1 MLVFVHIPKTAGT
14 TLHKVISHQ
23 YPAREILIRHDADG
37 PVSEAIPAG
46 QGKPP
51 AVVMGH
57 LSVGLHRYH
66 PGVRYITCLRE
77 PVARLVSHYH
87 HGLNDSTHYLHEA
100 IRRDDLDLAAYVA
113 SGLSGELSNGMT
125 RMLAGVEDFHGAVV
139 DRTVFEIA
147 KRNIEDYFDAVLL
160 SERFDEGLLLLARQM
175 GWKAPWYLRRKVGKY
190 SAAAAMPDAETRR
203 RVEAHN
209 AFDVELYAWAR
220 DRFERMMIEETG
232 VRCAA
237 SNFSSLNRRYGI
249 VVFCW
254 RDLCRRISSFI
265 FEK

>member
-23 YPAREILIRHDADG
+23 YPRREILIRHDADG
-37 PVSEAIPAG
+37 PVSEAIRAG
-46 QGKPP
+46 QGKLP

-57 LSVGLHRYH
+57 LSVGLHRYQ

-87 HGLNDSTHYLHEA
+87 HGLNDSSHYLHEA
-100 IRRDDLDLAAYVA
+100 IRRDGLDLAAYVA

-147 KRNIEDYFDAVLL
+147 KRNIEEHFDAVLL

-175 GWKAPWYLRRKVGKY
+175 GWKTPWYLRRKVGKY

-203 RVEAHN
+203 RVEERN
-209 AFDVELYAWAR
+209 AFDIELHAWAR
-220 DRFERMMIEETG
+220 DRFDRKVKQFPELGAEVQRFRTRNAGIGKIAFLARELRR
-232 VRCAA
+232 RCTA
-237 SNFSSLNRRYGI
+237 R
-249 VVFCW
+249 
-254 RDLCRRISSFI
+254 
-265 FEK
+265 